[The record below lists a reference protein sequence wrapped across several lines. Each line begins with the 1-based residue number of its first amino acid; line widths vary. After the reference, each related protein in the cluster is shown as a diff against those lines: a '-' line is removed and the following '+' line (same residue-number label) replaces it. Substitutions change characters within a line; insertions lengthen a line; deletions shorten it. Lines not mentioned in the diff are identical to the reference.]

1 MSSTSKTRLAF
12 LFPVKKLKNT
22 LLGTP
27 VAKVEFLWIE
37 FQQRILIWLLPRWK
51 FEFSHR
57 CSGLGSALLQV
68 DKRSDDLLVIDDL
81 GPVAR
86 HNSGP
91 PLKSI
96 TLERVVGASGFVPPT
111 CRIPTRHSVVFSFF
125 VERISVSCGPL
136 NFGGRDGIR
145 THDLLIANE
154 ALSQLSYSP
163 TSSD

>member
-1 MSSTSKTRLAF
+1 
-12 LFPVKKLKNT
+12 VKKLKNT

-91 PLKSI
+91 PLINNIRKSGRGEWFC
-96 TLERVVGASGFVPPT
+96 TTDLPDSNQAL
-111 CRIPTRHSVVFSFF
+111 CCFF
-125 VERISVSCGPL
+125 VFRRAYLSFLRPFEFWWTRWDSNPRPPHCERGKI
-136 NFGGRDGIR
+136 
-145 THDLLIANE
+145 
-154 ALSQLSYSP
+154 
-163 TSSD
+163 